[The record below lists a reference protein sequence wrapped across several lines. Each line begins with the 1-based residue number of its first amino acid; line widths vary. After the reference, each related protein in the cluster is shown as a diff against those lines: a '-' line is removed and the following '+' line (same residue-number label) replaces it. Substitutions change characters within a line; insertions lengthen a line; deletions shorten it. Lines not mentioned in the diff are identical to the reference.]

1 MSKIA
6 FVLGNGE
13 SRKGIQIEEL
23 KQHGTV
29 FACNGVYRTERPDF
43 LIAVDPKMILE
54 IAESDYVIHNKVW
67 SNFNAQYN
75 KNQKILDNVQWFK
88 PSLGWSSGPT
98 ALRMACEHGYEEI
111 YVLGFDYQGHND
123 PKQNNRYK
131 FNNVFKDTRNY
142 KRSVDEATFYGNWMN
157 QTKRCLQ
164 DFKNIKFTR
173 VVPKGWFT
181 PKDLE
186 WNENLKHQNLDEF
199 VLQYKL
205 SHKLVVTLNFD
216 LSF

>member
-1 MSKIA
+1 
-6 FVLGNGE
+6 
-13 SRKGIQIEEL
+13 
-23 KQHGTV
+23 
-29 FACNGVYRTERPDF
+29 
-43 LIAVDPKMILE
+43 
-54 IAESDYVIHNKVW
+54 
-67 SNFNAQYN
+67 
-75 KNQKILDNVQWFK
+75 
-88 PSLGWSSGPT
+88 
-98 ALRMACEHGYEEI
+98 MACEHGYEEI

-205 SHKLVVTLNFD
+205 TVKS
-216 LSF
+216 